1 MKQFKNI
8 FLYAF
13 FISFSFSQQGGAN
26 TSNDEPLT
34 EKEKTHLQDID
45 GLAVI
50 VGDKTIL
57 KSDIN
62 QALSMAIMRRRL
74 NPEIDLEKIEKLK
87 TEIIE
92 AAINSK
98 IVLAMAEKDSVEVQD
113 KEVDRT
119 LEDQINNIIT
129 QAGSEEEA
137 EKALGQS
144 LRTFRREYW
153 YDVKDM
159 LVAQKHQRELIRK
172 ISVNKKEVFSFY
184 KKYKDSLPFFP
195 TTVKLRHL
203 LIKVQPSASQIDKT
217 ITLLKSFRQSL
228 LDKEIT
234 FEKLAAQHSQDPG
247 SKNSGGSL
255 GFVRRGNLVTEFES
269 VAFILKP
276 GEISLPIKT
285 EFGYHIIETQ
295 EIRGDKIKVRHI
307 LMSPPLTNE
316 DETTAYNSALSFKD
330 SSKTLSSFVSTIK
343 SYSMDSQTKENGGA
357 LGWIDPETY
366 PIPEIGMVLGQITLN
381 ECAGP
386 VRSEFGYHLLWVE
399 SVKSGGKADIQKHWN
414 EIETLTLNKKQGDW
428 FSSWVDDSRKKLFIN
443 IVN

>member
-87 TEIIE
+87 TEITE

-98 IVLAMAEKDSVEVQD
+98 IVLAMAVEVQD

-203 LIKVQPSASQIDKT
+203 LIKVQPNASQIDKT